1 MAAKRVY
8 VMEIEMWADN
18 ERDLPTEKE
27 MEELVGYQ
35 MSGSLNEETNLE
47 CYQVILRKSYG
58 ENDL

>member
-8 VMEIEMWADN
+8 VMDIEMWADN